1 VNITTATSNGADTK
15 SNIYIKFNGTDGES
29 ELLLFSQGV
38 RKGQNVVQNY
48 ELESVG
54 DIGALT
60 QVYLELDPPT
70 DQWRY
75 STFSIIDIYGSEYIF
90 GTKVLNSNIPF
101 LWFDSILFSFFFL
114 FFFFFSLFFLF
125 FIFSFL
131 FYFFIFFFWKSMN
144 LK

>member
-1 VNITTATSNGADTK
+1 MSITTATSNGADTK

-48 ELESVG
+48 ELETVG
-54 DIGALT
+54 DIGTLT

-101 LWFDSILFSFFFL
+101 LWFDSILF
-114 FFFFFSLFFLF
+114 FFFFSFLLIFHFFI
-125 FIFSFL
+125 FIFSF
-131 FYFFIFFFWKSMN
+131 FFSFDFH
-144 LK
+144 